1 MAALSVT
8 DRRQQSMGRSPSEDW
23 AEDPSIVSLGPV
35 IAFVI
40 SFPLRRGDLGT
51 RYAPILWCKENFGS
65 VRIFYRGSRRKTN
78 DLDITGL
85 WCKRTGN

>member
-23 AEDPSIVSLGPV
+23 SEDPSIVSLGPV

-65 VRIFYRGSRRKTN
+65 VRIFYRGSRRKTEN
-78 DLDITGL
+78 LDVTGIRRE
-85 WCKRTGN
+85 RTGN